1 MLRSRLSRRIAE
13 IKRSFSPES
22 DTAFELLLEELASDR
37 YVLVLDAAMRKEVIA
52 FTKRWVYLYSPP
64 QQYSRGATIRDWIT
78 KFSVTF
84 IHDLFIPENMLRLWR
99 ELRSEETPSLMGFT
113 MDLTTHVRRT
123 VFSTDDDISMLVDH
137 LAESFAW
144 IHESDHKLVDGIAR
158 DLFAV
163 DEQFFTELPTV
174 DDIQDMLRANTWIIP
189 LLYLHTV
196 TVEEL
201 EEIGELVFKQTKE
214 YEKKIKTSPDMQML
228 TGEAGEQQ

>member
-1 MLRSRLSRRIAE
+1 MVLDKIARLASE
-13 IKRSFSPES
+13 IKQSFKPES
-22 DTAFELLLEELASDR
+22 DEAFLLLLNEIANGR
-37 YVLVLDAAMRKEVIA
+37 YVLLLDAAMRKEVIA

-64 QQYSRGATIRDWIT
+64 QHYSKGATIRDWIT
-78 KFSVTF
+78 TFSVTF
-84 IHDLFIPENMLRLWR
+84 IHDLFIPENMVKFWR
-99 ELRSEETPSLMGFT
+99 QLRSEETPSLMAFT

-123 VFSTDDDISMLVDH
+123 VFANDDDIALLVNH
-137 LAESFAW
+137 LADSFAW

-163 DEQFFTELPTV
+163 DEQFFTELPSV
-174 DDIQDMLRANTWIIP
+174 DDIRDMLNANTWIIP

-214 YEKKIKTSPDMQML
+214 YEKKMSVSPDAQML
-228 TGEAGEQQ
+228 TGNTGE